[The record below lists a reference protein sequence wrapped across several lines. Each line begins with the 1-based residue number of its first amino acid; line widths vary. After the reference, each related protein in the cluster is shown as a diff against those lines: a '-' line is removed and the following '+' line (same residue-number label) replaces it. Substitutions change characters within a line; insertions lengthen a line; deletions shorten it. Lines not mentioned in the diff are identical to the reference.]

1 MGYANHG
8 GQSKKYRTAHIINSD
23 ICGNVHKPC
32 SVGIGGGK
40 NEKITQSS
48 YRGKAQLHKS
58 AKPSADIRLQK

>member
-40 NEKITQSS
+40 NEKIV
-48 YRGKAQLHKS
+48 YNH
-58 AKPSADIRLQK
+58 ADEVGRLVEEYNNIG